1 MDTLQSMKL
10 FLKVVEL
17 GSFTDAAQ
25 ALDTTTASAS
35 RAISELEVRLSAKLL
50 QRSTR
55 RMVLTETGR
64 RYRARCYA
72 ILDCLEQAELEISD
86 ADAHVRARP
95 VGKLKVYSTVHL
107 GQHYVVPLVTAY
119 ERRYPLVEVELTLGN
134 GLPGFDEPYD
144 ALLLSAEDAF
154 RARGWARQRV
164 GTVFG
169 IACAAPSYLAKQGR
183 PQSPLEISLHAFVE
197 FSASRGRSH
206 LTFNGPNG
214 SEVIEILTSSFSE
227 NSVNALAA
235 ALCEGRGIG
244 ILPASVALPHLS
256 AGTLTR
262 LFPQYT
268 LDNKVIVGLYHAGQH
283 LESKLR
289 TWLDFVAA
297 ELPPA

>member
-1 MDTLQSMKL
+1 MKL

-25 ALDTTTASAS
+25 SMDTTTASAS

-50 QRSTR
+50 QRTTR

-95 VGKLKVYSTVHL
+95 AGKLKVYSTSHL
-107 GQHYVVPLVTAY
+107 GQHYLVPLVTAY
-119 ERRYPLVEVELTLGN
+119 QHRYPHVELELTLGN
-134 GLPGFDEPYD
+134 GLPGFDAPYD
-144 ALLLSAEDAF
+144 ALLLSVEDAF
-154 RARGWARQRV
+154 RARGWARERI

-169 IACAAPSYLAKQGR
+169 IACAAPTYLANQGL
-183 PQSPLEISLHAFVE
+183 PHDPLEIRLHAFVE
-197 FSASRGRSH
+197 LPTSKGITH
-206 LTFNGPNG
+206 LTFDGPDG
-214 SEVIEILTSSFSE
+214 SEVIEILSSSFSE

-244 ILPASVALPHLS
+244 VLPASVAMPHLS

-268 LDNKVIVGLYHAGQH
+268 LDNQGVVGLYHAGQH
-283 LESKLR
+283 LEPKLR

-297 ELPPA
+297 ELPPVQRA